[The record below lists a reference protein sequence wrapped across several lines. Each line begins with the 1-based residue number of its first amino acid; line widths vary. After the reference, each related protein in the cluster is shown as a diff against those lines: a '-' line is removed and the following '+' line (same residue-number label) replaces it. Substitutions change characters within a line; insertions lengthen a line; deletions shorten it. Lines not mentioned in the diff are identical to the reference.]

1 MNIYQACLQAAGTGK
16 EIYRVSQGR
25 QQSVFPTNTKM
36 GCIVSGRTPAEIT
49 SWAPKLGD
57 LLAEDWQVEG

>member
-16 EIYRVSQGR
+16 GIYRVSRGV

-36 GCIVSGRTPAEIT
+36 GCIVSGRTSAEIT
-49 SWAPKLGD
+49 SWAPKLED
-57 LLAEDWQVEG
+57 LLAEDWQVGG